1 MSLSQPESN
10 TDLRIEVFGFEST
23 DDILKSEQYTQMD
36 GIEHNFPGV
45 PLIMPYEV
53 VLTFESVDKIL
64 TSNH

>member
-10 TDLRIEVFGFEST
+10 TDLCSEVFGFESA

-36 GIEHNFPGV
+36 GIEHHVPEV
-45 PLIMPYEV
+45 PLNMLYEV

-64 TSNH
+64 TGNH

>member
-10 TDLRIEVFGFEST
+10 TDLCREVFGFEFA

-36 GIEHNFPGV
+36 GTEHHVPGV
-45 PLIMPYEV
+45 PLNMLYEV

-64 TSNH
+64 TGNH